1 MTKVSI
7 DDITAEVPVIPVTS
21 SIRARMTEDENLL
34 RSALL
39 ACLVAKQAPVA
50 FTTAGAALGWPAE
63 KTAAV
68 AATLV
73 TTKMVVLDEADCVKF
88 AYPVSSMLT
97 SHKVTL
103 ADGRTLYAM
112 CAIDAL
118 GCCFEFEQ
126 PVQVESTCRLCGK
139 PVRVDF
145 GGVHDVVAKPPDA
158 YAVHVDLD
166 QYEDWA
172 TET

>member
-1 MTKVSI
+1 
-7 DDITAEVPVIPVTS
+7 
-21 SIRARMTEDENLL
+21 MTEDENLL

-39 ACLVAKQAPVA
+39 VRLVADQAPVA
-50 FTTAGAALGWPAE
+50 FTTAGAALDWPAE

-68 AATLV
+68 ATTLV
-73 TTKMVVLDEADCVKF
+73 TTKMVVLDEADRVKS
-88 AYPVSSMLT
+88 AYPVSSVAT

-118 GCCFEFEQ
+118 GCCFEFGQ
-126 PVQVESTCRLCGK
+126 PVQVESTCRLCGR
-139 PVRVDF
+139 PVCADV
-145 GGVHDVVAKPPDA
+145 GGVDDVVAKPPNA

-166 QYEDWA
+166 QYENWA